1 MATAPNNVT
10 PLKPPKNLAIWDA
23 LSKTD
28 PNHTKGFKRAGGF
41 SGTAIRP
48 IWIIQRLTEQ
58 FGPVGV
64 GWGMG
69 KPTFDLVHASEGEV
83 AVYCTVECWHTHREN
98 VFVGVGGD
106 KAVGKNKHGLNVDD
120 EAFKKAFTDAVG
132 NAFKF
137 VGIAADVHMGL
148 FDDSKYVNDTAR
160 EFAAA
165 KAGQGQSEESEVG
178 PDQHSDD
185 RAPRGRGAAGSTK
198 SQLDRAEKEIV
209 HELGGCGDDD
219 MLIAYLETAEYKA
232 AKALLEEHRPSALYG
247 PAPEGLEGEF
257 LPIKARIANMVR
269 EFRAPGR
276 DAMPLDAG

>member
-1 MATAPNNVT
+1 MASAAATNVT
-10 PLKPPKNLAIWDA
+10 PLKPNLALWDA

-28 PNHTKGFKRAGGF
+28 PRHTKGFKRAGGF

-69 KPTFDLVHASEGEV
+69 KPTFELVHATEGEV
-83 AVYCTVECWHTHREN
+83 AVYCTVECWHTSREN

-148 FDDSKYVNDTAR
+148 FDDSKYVRDIAN

-165 KAGQGQSEESEVG
+165 EAGQGHSGESEVG
-178 PDQHSDD
+178 PDQHTD
-185 RAPRGRGAAGSTK
+185 RSPRGRGAEGPTK
-198 SQLDRAEKEIV
+198 SQLDRAEKDIV
-209 HELGGCGDDD
+209 HELNGCGDEDT
-219 MLIAYLETAEYKA
+219 LIAYLETEEYKT
-232 AKALLEEHRPSALYG
+232 AKAMLDDYRPSALYG
-247 PAPEGLEGEF
+247 PAPDGLEGEF
-257 LPIKARIANMVR
+257 IPIKARIAAMVR
-269 EFRAPGR
+269 EFRTPGR
-276 DAMPLDAG
+276 DAGPMDAG